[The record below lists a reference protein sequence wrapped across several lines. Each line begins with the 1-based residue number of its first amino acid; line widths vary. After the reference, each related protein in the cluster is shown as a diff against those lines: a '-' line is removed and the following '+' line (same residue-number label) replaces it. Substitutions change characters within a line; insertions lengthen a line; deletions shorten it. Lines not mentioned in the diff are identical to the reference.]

1 MTSNATQTIRLM
13 LIDDHALFREGLSRL
28 LQSQPDFA
36 VVGLAESATAGIAHL
51 VESRPDVVL
60 LDVDLGAERA
70 QDFVS
75 AARAEGFE
83 GRILV
88 VTAGM
93 GDTEA
98 LQLISCGIAGIFHKH
113 NAPETLC
120 EAIRKVAAGEPYL
133 EPKYLKALFQCAD
146 PAAIDPRPKLSA
158 REVQVLRCILQ
169 GLANKEIGD
178 QLGVS
183 ESSVKA
189 VLRALFQKTGARTR
203 SQLVKIALEQYRDLL

>member
-1 MTSNATQTIRLM
+1 MTAKAAQTIRLM

-36 VVGLAESATAGIAHL
+36 VVGLAESATEGMARLIENH
-51 VESRPDVVL
+51 PDVVL

-88 VTAGM
+88 VTAGI

-98 LQLISCGIAGIFHKH
+98 LQLISCGVAGIFHKH

-146 PAAIDPRPKLSA
+146 PAAVDSRPKLSV

-169 GLANKEIGD
+169 GLANKEVGD
-178 QLGVS
+178 QLGIS

-189 VLRALFQKTGARTR
+189 VLRALFQKTGARSR
-203 SQLVKIALEQYRDLL
+203 SQLVKIALEEYRDLL

>member
-1 MTSNATQTIRLM
+1 MTTKAARPIRLM

-28 LQSQPDFA
+28 LQSQPDFL
-36 VVGLAESATAGIAHL
+36 VVGLSESATEGIAHL
-51 VESRPDVVL
+51 VKNHPDVVL

-70 QDFVS
+70 QDFLS

-88 VTAGM
+88 VTAGI

-98 LQLISCGIAGIFHKH
+98 LQLISCGVAGIFHKH

-120 EAIRKVAAGEPYL
+120 EAIRKVASGEPFL

-146 PAAIDPRPKLSA
+146 PAAIDPRPKLTA
-158 REVQVLRCILQ
+158 REVQVLRHILQ

-178 QLGVS
+178 QLGIS

-203 SQLVKIALEQYRDLL
+203 SQLVKVALEEYRDLL